1 MCAVANEPYAVLIS
15 SGSAAAY
22 KLLQGERQMDDRKSA
37 RDIATQLLATLPSSP
52 TSAPAEPGFY
62 AWWCRRKYLS
72 DASPMIPHEP
82 RPPVPEEWSLLYVG
96 ISPSTLT
103 SRRHLAARLIKNHA
117 HGNIGASTFRLS
129 VASLLLAKLDLQPRT
144 GSDRARVKSEEP
156 LTAWI
161 ERSCG
166 VTFAITGRPW
176 EFEAAVIT
184 QLNPPLN
191 LDRGTHPFRLHV
203 QKERAALRRS
213 CGL

>member
-1 MCAVANEPYAVLIS
+1 
-15 SGSAAAY
+15 
-22 KLLQGERQMDDRKSA
+22 MDDRKNA

-72 DASPMIPHEP
+72 NASPMFPYEP
-82 RPPVPEEWSLLYVG
+82 RPPVPAEWSLLYVG
-96 ISPSTLT
+96 ISPSTVT

-129 VASLLLAKLDLQPRT
+129 VASLLLAELDLQPRT
-144 GSDRARVKSEEP
+144 GSDRSRIQSEEP

-176 EFEAAVIT
+176 EFEAAVIA

-203 QKERAALRRS
+203 QKERAAMKRA